1 MVLYVDSSPYVFAKT
16 MRPWPKTVSS
26 KDFLIFSSN
35 LIQDYIRWFRVC
47 HSRKE
52 KMLNPNIEYNEALLI
67 PQLFRGS

>member
-1 MVLYVDSSPYVFAKT
+1 M
-16 MRPWPKTVSS
+16 
-26 KDFLIFSSN
+26 I
-35 LIQDYIRWFRVC
+35 FRVC